1 MDYSQKLKEIMEVS
15 GWSKERLS
23 DLLDVSLPAF
33 KKWLEGANT
42 PTEENAKLIDKLY
55 DITVGSIETVKREY
69 FESIEKR
76 LLRRQVRQ
84 LDKNNPKKKY
94 L

>member
-1 MDYSQKLKEIMEVS
+1 MEIS

-23 DLLDVSLPAF
+23 DLLDVSYPAF
-33 KKWLEGANT
+33 IKWLSGESEPA
-42 PTEENAKLIDKLY
+42 EDHAKLIDKLY
-55 DITVGSIETVKREY
+55 ILVTESFEEAKREY
-69 FESIEKR
+69 FESLEKR